1 MNGTQGDHP
10 LSDILGHGLPTFNP
24 EVDNL
29 IKELDHLGRWEG
41 QLMWFLMLAFYG
53 QFRRMRDEGATGQA
67 DALLHNFAWTL
78 RGELERLRPG

>member
-1 MNGTQGDHP
+1 MNGKQGDHP
-10 LSDILGHGLPTFNP
+10 LSDILGHDLPTFNP

-29 IKELDHLGRWEG
+29 IKELHHLGRWEG

-53 QFRRMRDEGATGQA
+53 QFRRLRDEGATGQA

-78 RGELERLRPG
+78 RGELERLG

>member
-1 MNGTQGDHP
+1 MNGKQGDHP

-41 QLMWFLMLAFYG
+41 QLMWFLMLAFHDE
-53 QFRRMRDEGATGQA
+53 FRRLRDEGAAEQA
-67 DALLHNFAWTL
+67 DTLLHNFAWTL
-78 RGELERLRPG
+78 RGDLERLRPP